1 MTTCVSDFC
10 RLDRRKRAIVDAAR
24 TLFIE
29 QGYERTTVGDI
40 VEKAGGSLST
50 VYKVFGS
57 KDGLLEAV
65 VFEKAGSGEAIINRT
80 MSQGGSPAA
89 VLHRLT
95 EELRAYFLD
104 PEMVALVRIVIS
116 RSIEDRNFA
125 QLFYERTA
133 TRTDR
138 ALARMFAQ
146 WQQDGVEMVGDPEML
161 AQIFLDLI
169 VSDLH
174 VEAILHGSERTHSPE
189 RVRARTEFFLAG
201 TNLADR

>member
-1 MTTCVSDFC
+1 MTTDVSEFC
-10 RLDRRKRAIVDAAR
+10 RLDRRKRAIVGAAR
-24 TLFIE
+24 TLFVE

-65 VFEKAGSGEAIINRT
+65 VFEQAGSGEAIIKSAMAR
-80 MSQGGSPAA
+80 GGSPADI
-89 VLHRLT
+89 LHRLA
-95 EELRAYFLD
+95 EDLRAHFLN
-104 PEMVALVRIVIS
+104 PELVALVRIVIA
-116 RSIEDRNFA
+116 RSINDRDFA
-125 QLFYERTA
+125 QMFYERTA

-146 WQQDGVEMVGDPEML
+146 WQSDGVEMVGDPEML
-161 AQIFLDLI
+161 AEIFLDMI

-174 VEAILHGSERTHSPE
+174 VEAILHSGGRTHSPE

>member
-1 MTTCVSDFC
+1 MNIEVTECC

-24 TLFIE
+24 ALFIE

-65 VFEKAGSGEAIINRT
+65 VFDSAGSGEAIINHT
-80 MSQGGSPAA
+80 MSQGGSPAET
-89 VLHRLT
+89 LHRLA
-95 EELRAYFLD
+95 EDLRAYFLD
-104 PEMVALVRIVIS
+104 PEMVALVRIVIA
-116 RSIEDRNFA
+116 RSIDDRDFA
-125 QLFYERTA
+125 HRFYDCTA

-146 WQQDGVEMVGDPEML
+146 WQRDGVEMIGDPEML
-161 AQIFLDLI
+161 AEIFLDLI

-174 VEAILHGSERTHSPE
+174 VEAILHASERTQSAE
-189 RVRARTEFFLAG
+189 RVRARTEFFIAG
-201 TNLADR
+201 TNLANS

>member
-1 MTTCVSDFC
+1 MKIEVTDCC

-24 TLFIE
+24 TLFVE

-40 VEKAGGSLST
+40 VERAGGSLST

-65 VFEKAGSGEAIINRT
+65 VFEKTGSGEIIINHA
-80 MSQGGSPAA
+80 MALGGSPAEI
-89 VLHRLT
+89 LHRLA
-95 EELRAYFLD
+95 EDLRAHFLN
-104 PEMVALVRIVIS
+104 PEMVALVRIVIA
-116 RSIEDRNFA
+116 RSINDRDFA
-125 QLFYERTA
+125 QMFYDRTA

-138 ALARMFAQ
+138 ALAGMFAQ
-146 WQQDGVEMVGDPEML
+146 WQSAGVEMVGNPELL
-161 AQIFLDLI
+161 AEIFLDMI

-174 VEAILHGSERTHSPE
+174 VEAILHTSERTHSPE

>member
-89 VLHRLT
+89 VSMKSVFSPP
-95 EELRAYFLD
+95 RAHMESS
-104 PEMVALVRIVIS
+104 P
-116 RSIEDRNFA
+116 RSKSCG
-125 QLFYERTA
+125 RTSS
-133 TRTDR
+133 TRK
-138 ALARMFAQ
+138 
-146 WQQDGVEMVGDPEML
+146 WSHWC
-161 AQIFLDLI
+161 
-169 VSDLH
+169 VS
-174 VEAILHGSERTHSPE
+174 
-189 RVRARTEFFLAG
+189 
-201 TNLADR
+201 